1 LPLSPRTRSLRIDF
15 PERLSEE
22 LACLRHPHAMKPR
35 SAVSVPLPVILSV
48 LIWIGGAGIG
58 SALDIT
64 TLDGI
69 TYRKCEDIRAEPDTL
84 VFSHTN
90 GSARINYDNLPTAL
104 KSKYFDPAKVAAYR
118 EKIRQQIQDAR
129 DAAAAKAAL
138 LQRQHDEAVA
148 KAKAEQRAFVEE
160 TRQDDAIRRADM
172 IHNQLAEKEEEER
185 PQKMRIAM
193 MAIGGL
199 CAIALLFRVLF
210 SGQDA

>member
-1 LPLSPRTRSLRIDF
+1 
-15 PERLSEE
+15 
-22 LACLRHPHAMKPR
+22 MKPR

>member
-1 LPLSPRTRSLRIDF
+1 
-15 PERLSEE
+15 
-22 LACLRHPHAMKPR
+22 MKPR
-35 SAVSVPLPVILSV
+35 SAVSVPLSVILSI
-48 LIWIGGAGIG
+48 LIWSEGSGIG
-58 SALDIT
+58 FALDIT

-69 TYRKCEDIRAEPDTL
+69 TYRRCEDIRVEPDAL

-90 GSARINYDNLPTAL
+90 GSARINYDKLPAAL

-118 EKIRQQIQDAR
+118 EQIRQQIQDAR
-129 DAAAAKAAL
+129 DAAAAKVAL
-138 LQRQHDEAVA
+138 LQRQREEAVA

-160 TRQDDAIRRADM
+160 TRQDDAARRADM
-172 IHNQLAEKEEEER
+172 LHNQLVQKEEEER

-199 CAIALLFRVLF
+199 CAIALLFRVLL